1 VSYFTI
7 INRPTTA
14 RYLHYAGMIEPNQPL
29 RADRQPLL
37 DRPTHPGLSALGF
50 GSSCVLDDRNRER
63 ERERV
68 RREMVMAWR
77 SDVRDTGEA
86 LDLEGRILRHVERER
101 EVITG
106 LVARG
111 APT

>member
-68 RREMVMAWR
+68 RREMVVAF
-77 SDVRDTGEA
+77 GEA
-86 LDLEGRILRHVERER
+86 TCEILAKRWIWKGGSCGMLRGRER
-101 EVITG
+101 
-106 LVARG
+106 
-111 APT
+111 